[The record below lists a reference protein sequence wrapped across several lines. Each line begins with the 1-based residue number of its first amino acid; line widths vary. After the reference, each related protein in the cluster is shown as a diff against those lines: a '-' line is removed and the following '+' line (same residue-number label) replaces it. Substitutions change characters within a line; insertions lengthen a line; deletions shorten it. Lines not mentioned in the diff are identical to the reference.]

1 MKECLDGG
9 ERQKRLCSPSSVSP
23 PEQSD
28 VIGIVAPATPALPED
43 SARTD
48 SQFRPPPKLTPTKQ
62 QE

>member
-43 SARTD
+43 STKTD
-48 SQFRPPPKLTPTKQ
+48 SHLRPSPHNSNRNP